1 MKVTSKARSTSL
13 SRQIQHLYLPEVRSS
28 QEDRAAEKETA
39 NIEQSESEPR
49 NLQKRSLV
57 PRPLP
62 VFQCCTLKKRER
74 AWYLVQS
81 DRERYWTGTT
91 AFCSDRLLM
100 DVNNALKH
108 SVMK

>member
-62 VFQCCTLKKRER
+62 VFQCCTLKNARGPGISFKVIGNGTGQ
-74 AWYLVQS
+74 VQ
-81 DRERYWTGTT
+81 
-91 AFCSDRLLM
+91 RLSA
-100 DVNNALKH
+100 VT
-108 SVMK
+108 VY